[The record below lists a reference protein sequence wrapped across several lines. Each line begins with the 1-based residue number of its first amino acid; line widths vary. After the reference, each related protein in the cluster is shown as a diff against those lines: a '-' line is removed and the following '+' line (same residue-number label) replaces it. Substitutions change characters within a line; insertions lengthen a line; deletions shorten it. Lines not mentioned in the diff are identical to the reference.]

1 MTYNGSEEKEVS
13 DWGWSISSPLR
24 CPTLCHALFGLLLP
38 VSAVYWAP
46 AIRVCCRGGDVVH
59 LCCAPSLPIFF
70 FLPLPPGET
79 KMSLVI
85 TGCVSDVSRT
95 PCVCIRLSTVFSTL
109 LPFCLVLPACSGS
122 LCCNGMALAPA
133 VLSGALPRLCI
144 SVYLLVL
151 PLVCLLVCPFL
162 HVTLPPQHGRPH
174 RSCPGARLRQD
185 AVGDPRLRQVH
196 TFFII
201 SGNMLCRGHGGALTW
216 SLLGL
221 RFHAG
226 AY

>member
-1 MTYNGSEEKEVS
+1 MLCSLFAN
-13 DWGWSISSPLR
+13 IFFSPPSPGGDQNVTSHYR
-24 CPTLCHALFGLLLP
+24 LCVRREQDPVCLHPSLHCFFHPAPLLP
-38 VSAVYWAP
+38 
-46 AIRVCCRGGDVVH
+46 R
-59 LCCAPSLPIFF
+59 
-70 FLPLPPGET
+70 
-79 KMSLVI
+79 
-85 TGCVSDVSRT
+85 
-95 PCVCIRLSTVFSTL
+95 
-109 LPFCLVLPACSGS
+109 LPACSGS

-162 HVTLPPQHGRPH
+162 HVTLPLRHGRPH
-174 RSCPGARLRQD
+174 RSCPGARLRRD

-201 SGNMLCRGHGGALTW
+201 SGNMLCRGNGGALTW